1 MYVHCEAAERL
12 APDEAARHKVR
23 DGLVKIWARRTLR
36 IIGVEVEVDGPLPPP
51 SSTPRLIVSNHRT
64 ALDIPVLLSLFGGAI
79 LSRGD
84 IEDWP
89 LLGASAKKAGCIFVD
104 RSDPR
109 SGARA
114 IREIRSKLSEGTS
127 VSIFPEG
134 TTFAGDEVREFMPG
148 VFLAA
153 RKLDVELLHV
163 GLAYPPGTEF
173 VEDDFGDHMANVAS
187 RPRLRVG
194 VAVSQPVPLLGA
206 PRVVAPK
213 AHDEVQALVHRAR
226 ASLAG

>member
-1 MYVHCEAAERL
+1 MGLRAAGVWAMPAGMYVHCEAAERL

-114 IREIRSKLSEGTS
+114 IREIRSK
-127 VSIFPEG
+127 
-134 TTFAGDEVREFMPG
+134 
-148 VFLAA
+148 
-153 RKLDVELLHV
+153 
-163 GLAYPPGTEF
+163 
-173 VEDDFGDHMANVAS
+173 
-187 RPRLRVG
+187 
-194 VAVSQPVPLLGA
+194 
-206 PRVVAPK
+206 
-213 AHDEVQALVHRAR
+213 
-226 ASLAG
+226 